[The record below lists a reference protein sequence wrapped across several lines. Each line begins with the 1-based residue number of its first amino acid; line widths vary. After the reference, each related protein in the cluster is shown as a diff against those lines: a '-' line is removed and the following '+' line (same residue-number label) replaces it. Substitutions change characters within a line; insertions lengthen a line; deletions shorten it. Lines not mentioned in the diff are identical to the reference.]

1 MARPVGATIP
11 RPACEAPLS
20 APTILVENLSRSFG
34 AHRAVDGV
42 GLEVHPG
49 EVVGLLGPNGA
60 GKTTT
65 LRMLAG
71 LITPDSGRALVAGI
85 DMAADPL
92 RARRRLGFLTASTG
106 LYERLTPRE
115 LLRTFG
121 ELMGLEGAALG
132 ARIDALAVDMELG
145 AFLDKRCG
153 MLSSGQK
160 QRVGVAR
167 AVIHDP
173 DAYVLDEPTATLDPL
188 ASTAILDLVRR
199 ARARGKAVLFSTH
212 RMEEAEFLC
221 DRLYFLRGGRVVAKG
236 TARELREQSGE
247 ASLTAAFLH
256 YAREGRAA

>member
-1 MARPVGATIP
+1 M
-11 RPACEAPLS
+11 
-20 APTILVENLSRSFG
+20 
-34 AHRAVDGV
+34 DGV
-42 GLEVHPG
+42 SLSVAPG

-71 LITPDSGRALVAGI
+71 LITPDGGRALISGL
-85 DMAADPL
+85 DMALHPL
-92 RARRRLGFLTASTG
+92 EARRRLGFLTASTG

-121 ELMGLEGAALG
+121 ELLGLQGETLA
-132 ARIDALAVDMELG
+132 ARIDQVAREMDLL

-153 MLSSGQK
+153 TLSSGQK

-188 ASTAILDLVRR
+188 ASTAILELVRR
-199 ARARGKAVLFSTH
+199 AKSRGKAVLFSTH

-221 DRLYFLRGGRVVAKG
+221 DRLYFLRAGRLVAAG
-236 TARELREQSGE
+236 SARELREKSGE
-247 ASLTAAFLH
+247 SSLTAAFLH
-256 YAREGRAA
+256 YASEGRAA